1 MSYFGKI
8 VVTMLTFIGITVF
21 FPNLLIVDSFFTALL
36 ASFILSLLNLLI
48 RPILLLL
55 TLPLNILTLGLFTFI
70 VNSCMLLMTSNIL
83 GKDHFYFPSF
93 FSAIGVAIL
102 MALVNTIVDNYHTNR

>member
-21 FPNLLIVDSFFTALL
+21 FPNLLFVDSFMTALL
-36 ASFILSLLNLLI
+36 ASFILSLLNLLV

-83 GKDHFYFPSF
+83 GKDHFSFPSF
-93 FSAIGVAIL
+93 LSAIGVAIL
-102 MALVNTIVDNYHTNR
+102 MTIVNAIVNNYHANR